1 MCKTVLA
8 ALVLLFS
15 LVVIAQPVAA
25 DEAVAD
31 LRVLVFVES
40 GPALGVSLEIPGVDS
55 ARTNKEGVVV
65 VSAPPGSVRPKL
77 VVPRHLLPALAP
89 EGGDIEVKLDA
100 LVVVVNETVE
110 VIVTLDLAGGVIAVD
125 VESPNYSEA
134 EVEAVA
140 SFEELMKT
148 RPVGLIRGRVYTGG
162 AKTPVPKAG
171 VFVRGVP
178 RDAKTD
184 DKGAFELQLPEGS
197 YDLVV
202 IHSKFTTTK
211 LVDVVVD
218 ANHPKELRIRV
229 EEATPA
235 LEDFVVTAPHIEGGV
250 ASLVAERR
258 ESASVDEVI
267 GAEEMSRSGDSDAA
281 GALRRVTGITVVGG
295 QFVYVRGMGE
305 RYSATLLNGQA
316 IPSPEPERRVIPLDL
331 FSTDILESVVIQKTP
346 SPDSPAEFGGG
357 VVLLRTKSFPE
368 KFTLNAS
375 AGLGMVSNAS
385 FRGRPSHEGG
395 SLDFLGT
402 DDGGRALPQ
411 EIRDNSPLREGNLFQ
426 EGFTPEELAA
436 MGRLLKVNYNVSD
449 ETVSP
454 DTSLSFS
461 VGDRFEV
468 KKRPIGYLLSL
479 GHGRAHSFKSEANRR
494 FIASDTAE
502 GGLELNNDFQIAEL
516 SQSVSGSGIFV
527 AGFEPE
533 KGDEIKATTLLLRI
547 TDNQTAQVTGRSDD
561 LGQDIRRSR
570 LRFVERQLFTQQ
582 FVGRHEIER
591 ANKAIAEWRYSLSM
605 AKRDEPDRREYFYAD
620 ESIDADAP
628 PDDFQISARPAGNQ
642 RVWSDLTDQIHD
654 FGADYAQPFSIWNG
668 DTAVAK
674 VGASAVFRK
683 REYDTLRLTLRAPR
697 MIQAEDRRL
706 TPNELWSA
714 DNLNAEDGWVLE
726 DTTQPTDA
734 YSAEQQ
740 IQAAYGMIDV
750 PLATGIELRAGARIE
765 RSRQR
770 VTTFSPFDKD
780 LVPLETN
787 LDNTDVLPSI
797 LGKYQILDQLMLRG
811 GYGRTVTR
819 PDFRELSESQFR
831 DVVTA
836 TRFVGNPELV
846 RGTIDNFDAR
856 LEYYFSS
863 DELVSLS
870 AFYKR
875 FQDPI
880 EQIDLGGVDRSV
892 SWDNAD
898 SATNVGLEIESRGRL
913 GFVSPLLR
921 DVFASV
927 NIALI
932 KSQVVLGEE
941 SSGVSTSKERALQG
955 QSPYVVNIQLGYDD
969 ANVSGMSAVFLYNVF
984 GERIRDVGRL
994 GSPDIFEEPVHQLDF
1009 VYGHKLGEHWKLK
1022 FKAKNLLNQEVEFSQ
1037 GIKVARQFRTGR
1049 SFGLSLAWDWGE

>member
-1 MCKTVLA
+1 MMKTVLS
-8 ALVLLFS
+8 ALALLLFLAS
-15 LVVIAQPVAA
+15 AGRPAFA
-25 DEAVAD
+25 DEPRGE

-40 GPALGVSLEIPGVDS
+40 NPALGVSLEFAG
-55 ARTNKEGVVV
+55 AELALTNAEGAVVV
-65 VSAPPGSVRPKL
+65 TAPAGMVVPKL
-77 VVPRHLLPALAP
+77 LVPRHLLSALP
-89 EGGDIEVKLDA
+89 IEGAAIEVHLDA
-100 LVVVVNETVE
+100 LRIVASETVE
-110 VIVTLDLAGGVIAVD
+110 VIVTLDLAGRARSVD
-125 VESPNYSEA
+125 VESPNSSEVDA
-134 EVEAVA
+134 QAA
-140 SFEELMKT
+140 TSFDERMKT
-148 RPVGLIRGRVYTGG
+148 QPVGLVRGLVYTGPS
-162 AKTPVPKAG
+162 KTPVEGAG

-178 RDAKTD
+178 RDAKSD
-184 DKGAFELQLPEGS
+184 AEGAFELLLPEGT
-197 YDLVV
+197 YELVV
-202 IHSKFTTTK
+202 IHPKYTTTR

-218 ANHPKELRIRV
+218 ANHPKELRIRL

-250 ASLVAERR
+250 ATLVAERR

-375 AGLGMVSNAS
+375 AGLGMVSTAT
-385 FRGRPSHEGG
+385 FRGRPSHQGG

-411 EIRDNSPLREGNLFQ
+411 TIRDNSPLREGNLFQ
-426 EGFTPEELAA
+426 EGYTPEELAE
-436 MGRLLKVNYNVSD
+436 MGKLLSVNYNVTD
-449 ETVSP
+449 EIVSP

-468 KKRPIGYLLSL
+468 AKRPMGYLLSL
-479 GHGRAHSFKSEANRR
+479 GHGRDHSFKSEVNRR

-502 GGLELNNDFQIAEL
+502 GGLELNNDFRIAEL

-533 KGDEIKATTLLLRI
+533 KGDEIKSTTLLLRI
-547 TDNQTAQVTGRSDD
+547 TDNETAQVTGRSDD

-582 FVGRHEIER
+582 FVGRHEIDR
-591 ANKAIAEWRYSLSM
+591 ANKAIAEWRYSLSK

-628 PDDFQISARPAGNQ
+628 PSDFQISARPAGNQ
-642 RVWSDLTDQIHD
+642 RVWSDLTDTIHD
-654 FGADYAQPFSIWNG
+654 LGADYAQPFTLWNG
-668 DTAVAK
+668 AAAVAK
-674 VGASAVFRK
+674 LGGSAIFRE

-697 MIQAEDRRL
+697 MLQAEERRL
-706 TPNELWSA
+706 SPNELWA
-714 DNLNAEDGWVLE
+714 TENLNAEDGWVLE

-740 IQAAYGMIDV
+740 IAAAYAMVDV
-750 PLATGIELRAGARIE
+750 PIKSGIELRAGARVE

-770 VTTFSPFDKD
+770 VTTFSPFDND
-780 LVPLETN
+780 QVPLETE

-797 LGKYQILDQLMLRG
+797 LGKYQILAQLLLRG

-870 AFYKR
+870 GFYKR
-875 FQDPI
+875 FDDPI

-892 SWDNAD
+892 SWDNAE
-898 SATNVGLEIESRGRL
+898 SATNIGLELESRGRL
-913 GFVSPLLR
+913 GFLSSRLS

-927 NIALI
+927 NVALI
-932 KSQVVLGEE
+932 KSQVVLGEGA
-941 SSGVSTSKERALQG
+941 SGVSTSKERALQG

-969 ANVSGMSAVFLYNVF
+969 ASVSGVSAVFLYNVF
-984 GERIRDVGRL
+984 GARIRDVGRL

-1009 VYGHKLGEHWKLK
+1009 VYGHKLTDNWKLK
-1022 FKAKNLLNQEVEFSQ
+1022 LKAKNLLNQEVQFTQ
-1037 GIKVARQFRTGR
+1037 GIKTARTFHTGR
-1049 SFGLSLAWDWGE
+1049 AFSASLTWDWGE